1 MFFIAFAEANV
12 TVRLRTVGFNSER
25 ASCIK
30 RERVLSKPFLI
41 KGSETA

>member
-1 MFFIAFAEANV
+1 MFFIVIAEANV

-25 ASCIK
+25 AGRFT